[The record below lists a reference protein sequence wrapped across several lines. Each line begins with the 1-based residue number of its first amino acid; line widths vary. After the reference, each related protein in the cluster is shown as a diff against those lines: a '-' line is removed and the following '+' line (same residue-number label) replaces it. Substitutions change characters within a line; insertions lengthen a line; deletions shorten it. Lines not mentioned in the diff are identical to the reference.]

1 MAETKMVEKSSKPRR
16 AAPKPGSA
24 KGSVQSDKQVSE
36 RPQTE
41 RKPETRRKRLTL
53 QERIMEHLAEIPA
66 LLAVST
72 LSQMLRD
79 TGDGPTRLAIQ
90 RARIDVLRAR
100 TIACRLG
107 KPADSTITL
116 AALLNRNANVDVA
129 PVETPVPPKEEE
141 QTAQPAAEAPLPPAD
156 AQQDMRIELTEAHIH
171 QGVQLPKG
179 AKLVVNAVIGA
190 NLIEMEVAKPVIEDA
205 PDEDASELDTDPTEI
220 EQDDDKTDDLDG
232 QNTASS

>member
-1 MAETKMVEKSSKPRR
+1 MVEKSSRPRR

-24 KGSVQSDKQVSE
+24 KGSGQSDKQVSE
-36 RPQTE
+36 KPQTE

-53 QERIMEHLAEIPA
+53 QERIMEHLAEVPA

-79 TGDGPTRLAIQ
+79 TGDRPTRLAIQ

-100 TIACRLG
+100 TMACRLG
-107 KPADSTITL
+107 KPADGTITL
-116 AALLNRNANVDVA
+116 AALLNHNANVDVA

-141 QTAQPAAEAPLPPAD
+141 QAAQPAAEAPLPPAD
-156 AQQDMRIELTEAHIH
+156 AQQDIRIELTEAHIH

-179 AKLVVNAVIGA
+179 AKLMVNAAIGA
-190 NLIEMEVAKPVIEDA
+190 NLIEIEVAKPVSKDASKEDA
-205 PDEDASELDTDPTEI
+205 PDMVANAAEVER
-220 EQDDDKTDDLDG
+220 QDGKTDDLDE